1 MIYSN
6 KTAWTLILGII
17 MVAFGYM
24 VQAGALNPMIEFLN
38 TSKFVGKPG
47 APGEMIVLPF
57 VCGIIAIVVGLWQ
70 FAVKPKEGN
79 LDYYLSTVGGVMFI
93 LIIAFVVK
101 WGLDPLMGTWGKA
114 VHGAMKAAN
123 LNWAFDFA
131 KVMNLNYVVMGIVAG
146 IIAVN
151 VFKIPGWAENGV
163 RLSRLGLK
171 TGVVLLGVLYSWQ
184 ELANLAGL
192 SIVMIAAFVLGSV
205 GMVLWMGARR
215 NIPNSMGG
223 VLSAGVGVCGVS
235 AAVAAAPVVN
245 AKSTEIA
252 YTIGT
257 ILLWGVLM
265 MFIFPIVG
273 KQMGMNPTQFGAWA
287 GTGILNSAQVAG
299 AALAFEPTGIDTL
312 KVAEI
317 FNITRILFLP
327 IIVLWLAVWY
337 VKREEGAQKVSHGA
351 VIFSKFPL
359 FVLGFIVMF
368 VLGSTGVFA
377 PGSQLPGKYF
387 DNSEKHL
394 VQKDKEGNIKS
405 SKMLSDK
412 DAEVLK
418 AEAAKVTD
426 EPLKAALPGLIENK
440 KATSFEHDRQLA
452 KILNS
457 NMLSAKAN
465 KVLKSMHSAV
475 FKPAPRISKFRDII
489 AWFFTFGLV
498 GLGMQITMASIKQAG
513 GQPLVIGSAVGAVKA
528 IGSLIVVWLFVKEIV

>member
-1 MIYSN
+1 MIYTH
-6 KTAWTLILGII
+6 KTIWTLILGII
-17 MVAFGYM
+17 MVAFGYL
-24 VQAGALNPMIEFLN
+24 VQAGALNSMIEFLKLA
-38 TSKFVGKPG
+38 KFVGKPES
-47 APGEMIVLPF
+47 PGEMIILPF

-70 FAVKPKEGN
+70 FAVKPKQGN

-101 WGLDPLMGTWGKA
+101 WGLDPLMHNWGNA
-114 VHGAMKAAN
+114 AETAMKDAK
-123 LNWAFDFA
+123 LDWAFDFA
-131 KVMNLNYVVMGIVAG
+131 KVMNLNYVVMGILAG
-146 IIAVN
+146 IITVN
-151 VFKIPGWAENGV
+151 VFKVPDWAENGV

-192 SIVMIAAFVLGSV
+192 SVVMIAAFVLGSV

-215 NIPNSMGG
+215 KIPNSMGG

-299 AALAFEPTGIDTL
+299 AALAFEPGGIDTL

-327 IIVLWLAVWY
+327 IIVLWLALWY
-337 VKREEGAQKVSHGA
+337 VEREVGAQKVSHSS

-368 VLGSTGVFA
+368 ILGSTGMFA

-394 VQKDKEGNIKS
+394 VKKDKDGNIKE
-405 SKMLSDK
+405 SKMLADK

-418 AEAAKVTD
+418 AEADKVTD
-426 EPLKAALPGLIENK
+426 ETQKAALASLLENK
-440 KATSFEHDRQLA
+440 RATSFEHDRQLA
-452 KILNS
+452 AILNS
-457 NMLSAKAN
+457 HMLSVKAN
-465 KVLKSMHSAV
+465 KVLKKMHSAV

-513 GQPLVIGSAVGAVKA
+513 GQPLIIGSMVGAVKA
-528 IGSLIVVWLFVKEIV
+528 IGSLIVVWLLVKEIV

>member
-1 MIYSN
+1 
-6 KTAWTLILGII
+6 LILGII
-17 MVAFGYM
+17 MVAFGYL
-24 VQAGALNPMIEFLN
+24 VQAGVLNPMIEFLN
-38 TSKFVGKPG
+38 ISKYVGKPG
-47 APGEMIVLPF
+47 APGEMIILPF

-70 FAVKPKEGN
+70 FAVRPKEGN

-93 LIIAFVVK
+93 LLIAFVVK
-101 WGLDPLMGTWGKA
+101 WGLDPLMHTWGKA
-114 VHGAMKAAN
+114 AETAMKDAK
-123 LNWAFDFA
+123 LVWAFDFA
-131 KVMNLNYVVMGIVAG
+131 KVMNLNYVVMGILAG

-151 VFKIPGWAENGV
+151 VFKIPSWAENGV

-192 SIVMIAAFVLGSV
+192 SVVMIAIFVLGSV

-223 VLSAGVGVCGVS
+223 VLSAGMGVCGVS
-235 AAVAAAPVVN
+235 ASVAAAPVVN

-299 AALAFEPTGIDTL
+299 AALAFEPGGIDTL

-337 VKREEGAQKVSHGA
+337 VEREAGAKKVSHGS

-368 VLGSTGVFA
+368 VLGSTGIFA
-377 PGSQLPGKYF
+377 PGSELPGKYF
-387 DNSEKHL
+387 DNSEKQL
-394 VQKDKEGNIKS
+394 VKKDKDGNIKE

-412 DAEVLK
+412 DAELLK
-418 AEAAKVTD
+418 SEAAKVTD
-426 EPLKAALPGLIENK
+426 ETQKAALASLLENK

-452 KILNS
+452 TILNS
-457 NMLSAKAN
+457 HVLSVKAN

-475 FKPAPRISKFRDII
+475 YKPAPRISKFRDII

-513 GQPLVIGSAVGAVKA
+513 GQPLVIGSVVGTVKA
-528 IGSLIVVWLFVKEIV
+528 VGSLIVVWLFVKEIV

>member
-1 MIYSN
+1 MIYTH
-6 KTAWTLILGII
+6 KTVWTLILGII

-24 VQAGALNPMIEFLN
+24 VQAGVLNPMISYLGS
-38 TSKFVGKPG
+38 SKFVGTPES
-47 APGEMIVLPF
+47 PGEMVVMPF

-70 FAVKPKEGN
+70 FAVKPKQGN

-101 WGLDPLMGTWGKA
+101 WGLDPLMATWGKA
-114 VHGAMKAAN
+114 AHEAMKAAD

-131 KVMNLNYVVMGIVAG
+131 KVMNLNYVVMGIIAG

-151 VFKIPGWAENGV
+151 VFKIPDWAENGV

-171 TGVVLLGVLYSWQ
+171 SGVVLLGVLYSWT

-192 SIVMIAAFVLGSV
+192 SVVMIAFFVLGSV

-223 VLSAGVGVCGVS
+223 VLSAGMGVCGVS
-235 AAVAAAPVVN
+235 ASVAAAPVVN

-299 AALAFEPTGIDTL
+299 AALAFEPGGIDTL

-337 VKREEGAQKVSHGA
+337 VKREESAQKVDLAHVVFA
-351 VIFSKFPL
+351 KFPL

-368 VLGSTGVFA
+368 VLGSTGIFA
-377 PGSQLPGKYF
+377 PGSELPGKYF

-394 VQKDKEGNIKS
+394 VKKDKEGNIKS

-412 DAEVLK
+412 DAELLK
-418 AEAAKVTD
+418 ADADKLTD
-426 EPLKAALPGLIENK
+426 DAQKAALASLIENK
-440 KATSFEHDRQLA
+440 RATSFEHDRQLA
-452 KILNS
+452 KILNANILSKKS
-457 NMLSAKAN
+457 NKA
-465 KVLKSMHSAV
+465 LKSIHSAV
-475 FKPAPRISKFRDII
+475 FKPAPRISKFRNII

-513 GQPLVIGSAVGAVKA
+513 GHPLVIGSTVGAVKA
-528 IGSLIVVWLFVKEIV
+528 VGSLIVVWLFVKEIV

>member
-1 MIYSN
+1 MIYTH
-6 KTAWTLILGII
+6 KTIWTLILGII

-114 VHGAMKAAN
+114 AHGAMKAAN

-387 DNSEKHL
+387 DNSEKAL
-394 VQKDKEGNIKS
+394 VKKDKEGNIKS

-426 EPLKAALPGLIENK
+426 EPLKAALLSLIENK

>member
-1 MIYSN
+1 MIYTH
-6 KTAWTLILGII
+6 KTIWTLILGII
-17 MVAFGYM
+17 MVAFGYL
-24 VQAGALNPMIEFLN
+24 VQAGALDPMIEYLKI
-38 TSKFVGKPG
+38 SKYVGKPG
-47 APGEMIVLPF
+47 DPGEMIILPF

-70 FAVKPKEGN
+70 LAVRPKEGN
-79 LDYYLSTVGGVMFI
+79 VDYYLSTVGGVMFI

-101 WGLDPLMGTWGKA
+101 WGLDPLMHVWGKA
-114 VHGAMKAAN
+114 AETGMKDAG
-123 LNWAFDFA
+123 LTWAFDFA
-131 KVMNLNYVVMGIVAG
+131 KVMNLNYVVMGILAG

-151 VFKIPGWAENGV
+151 VFSIPNWAENGV

-184 ELANLAGL
+184 ELRNLAGL
-192 SIVMIAAFVLGSV
+192 SIVMIAVFVLGSV
-205 GMVLWMGARR
+205 GLVLWMGARR

-223 VLSAGVGVCGVS
+223 VLSAGMGVCGVS
-235 AAVAAAPVVN
+235 ASVAAAPVVN

-299 AALAFEPTGIDTL
+299 AALAFEPGGIDTL

-327 IIVLWLAVWY
+327 IIVLWLAMWY
-337 VKREEGAQKVSHGA
+337 VGRESNSRKVNHGSL
-351 VIFSKFPL
+351 IFSRFPL

-368 VLGSTGVFA
+368 ILGSTGIFA
-377 PGSQLPGKYF
+377 PGSELPGKYF

-394 VQKDKEGNIKS
+394 VKKNLDGTVKE
-405 SKMLSDK
+405 SKLLSDK
-412 DAEVLK
+412 DAELLK
-418 AEAAKVTD
+418 SESGKLTD
-426 EPLKAALPGLIENK
+426 ETQKAALASLIENK
-440 KATSFEHDRQLA
+440 RATSFEHDRQLA
-452 KILNS
+452 GVLNS
-457 NMLSAKAN
+457 HVLSVKAN
-465 KVLKSMHSAV
+465 KVLKKMHDAV
-475 FKPAPRISKFRDII
+475 YKPAPRISKFRDII

-498 GLGMQITMASIKQAG
+498 GLGMQITVASIKQAG
-513 GQPLVIGSAVGAVKA
+513 GQPLVIGSVVGTVKA
-528 IGSLIVVWLFVKEIV
+528 VGSLIVVWLFVKEIV

>member
-337 VKREEGAQKVSHGA
+337 VQREEGAQKVSHGA

-387 DNSEKHL
+387 DNSEKAL
-394 VQKDKEGNIKS
+394 VKKDKEGNIKS

-426 EPLKAALPGLIENK
+426 EPLKAALLSLIENK

>member
-1 MIYSN
+1 MIYTH
-6 KTAWTLILGII
+6 KTIWTLILGII

-337 VKREEGAQKVSHGA
+337 VQREEGAQKVSHGA

>member
-1 MIYSN
+1 MIYTK
-6 KTAWTLILGII
+6 KTPWTLILGII
-17 MVAFGYM
+17 MVAFGYL
-24 VQAGALNPMIEFLN
+24 VQSGVLDGAIKWLSI
-38 TSKFVGKPG
+38 SKYVGKAG
-47 APGEMIVLPF
+47 SPGEMIILPF
-57 VCGIIAIVVGLWQ
+57 VCGLIAIVVGLWQ
-70 FAVKPKEGN
+70 AAVKPKEGQ

-93 LIIAFVVK
+93 LIISFVVK
-101 WGLDPLMGTWGKA
+101 WGLDPLMAAWGKA
-114 VHGAMKAAN
+114 AETAMKDAN
-123 LNWAFDFA
+123 LEWAFDFA
-131 KVMNLNYVVMGIVAG
+131 KVLNLNYVVMGIIAG

-151 VFKIPGWAENGV
+151 VFKIPDWAENGV

-192 SIVMIAAFVLGSV
+192 SVVMIAVFVLGSV
-205 GMVLWMGARR
+205 GLTLWMGARR

-223 VLSAGVGVCGVS
+223 VLSAGLGVCGVS
-235 AAVAAAPVVN
+235 ASVAASPVVN

-273 KQMGMNPTQFGAWA
+273 KAMGMNPTQFGAWA

-299 AALAFEPTGIDTL
+299 AALAFEPGGIDTL

-337 VKREEGAQKVSHGA
+337 VKREATGKKIDLPH
-351 VIFSKFPL
+351 VIFAKFPL

-368 VLGSTGVFA
+368 ILGSTGMFA
-377 PGSQLPGKYF
+377 PGSELPGKYF

-394 VQKDKEGNIKS
+394 VTKNPDGTVKS
-405 SKMLSDK
+405 SKMLADK
-412 DAEVLK
+412 DVETLK
-418 AEAAKVTD
+418 AEADKLTD
-426 EPLKAALPGLIENK
+426 ETQKAALASLLENRK
-440 KATSFEHDRQLA
+440 TMSFEHDRQLA
-452 KILNS
+452 SIQNS
-457 NMLSAKAN
+457 HVLSVKAN
-465 KVLKSMHSAV
+465 KILKSQHSAV
-475 FKPAPRISKFRDII
+475 YKTAPRISKFRDLI

-498 GLGMQITMASIKQAG
+498 GLGMQITVASIKQAG
-513 GQPLVIGSAVGAVKA
+513 GQPLIIGSVVGSVKA
-528 IGSLIVVWLFVKEIV
+528 VGSLIVVLLLVKEIV